1 MFFLYK
7 TERIWY
13 NHPVEGI
20 KKPIQTH
27 PFSIKKAVGE
37 DAALIQAVIFN
48 LDGVLVSTDECHYE
62 AWKRLA
68 HEQGIPFSVDTF
80 HSIAGMKRLDSLRSL
95 LKKAERAYSPM
106 ELWALAARKNDLFND
121 MILKLGPD
129 SILPGAADTISRL
142 REMGIKT
149 AVASSSENASCIL
162 RQLKLM
168 PLFDAVVDGQDIEN
182 GKPDPEVFL
191 LAARKM
197 RAPTSECLVIENT
210 ATGLEAARRAG
221 MKALA
226 LGDAGKALADSLPEA
241 LKALDLPALLRDEK
255 ALDQHLYPIS

>member
-1 MFFLYK
+1 M
-7 TERIWY
+7 
-13 NHPVEGI
+13 
-20 KKPIQTH
+20 
-27 PFSIKKAVGE
+27 
-37 DAALIQAVIFN
+37 IQAVIFN
-48 LDGVLVSTDECHYE
+48 LDGVLVSTDECHYK
-62 AWKRLA
+62 AWKQLA
-68 HEQGIPFSVDTF
+68 HEQGISFSEDAF
-80 HSIAGMKRLDSLRSL
+80 RAIAGMKRIDSLRAL

-106 ELWALAARKNDLFND
+106 ELWALSARKNDLFND
-121 MILKLGPD
+121 MLEHLTRD
-129 SILPGAADTISRL
+129 SILPGAVETVSQL

-149 AVASSSENASCIL
+149 AVASSSENAGGIL
-162 RQLKLM
+162 RQLKLAS
-168 PLFDAVVDGQDIEN
+168 LFDAVVDGQDIEN